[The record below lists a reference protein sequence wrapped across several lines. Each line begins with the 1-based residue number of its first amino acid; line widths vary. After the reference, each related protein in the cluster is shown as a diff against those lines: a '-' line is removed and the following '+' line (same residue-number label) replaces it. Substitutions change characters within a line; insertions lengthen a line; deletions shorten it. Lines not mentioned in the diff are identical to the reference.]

1 MATDAH
7 LRTDLRLHLRQAAL
21 RPVYGTQELVRRIPQ
36 GQVTDFD
43 TVEGPANLAQAVVMR
58 LLTPR
63 GELAALGHA
72 NYGSRLHELIGQ
84 RNVATN
90 LDLIRLYILE
100 SLAQEPRLEQVE
112 SLAVTPAAG
121 AKDRINVALL
131 VKPVAAPVTPISF
144 VLEVAP

>member
-7 LRTDLRLHLRQAAL
+7 LRTDLRLQLRQAAL
-21 RPVYGTQELVRRIPQ
+21 RPVYGNQELVRRIRQ
-36 GQVTDFD
+36 GRVKDFD
-43 TVEGPANLAQAVVMR
+43 TIQGQDNLAQAVVMR

-63 GELAALGHA
+63 GELTALGHPS
-72 NYGSRLHELIGQ
+72 YGSRLHELIGD
-84 RNVATN
+84 RNMATN

-112 SLAVTPAAG
+112 TLRVEPAPG
-121 AKDRINVALL
+121 SRDRINVFLQ
-131 VKPVAAPVTPISF
+131 VKPVAAPAVPISF

>member
-7 LRTDLRLHLRQAAL
+7 LRTDLRLQLRQAAL
-21 RPVYGTQELVRRIPQ
+21 RPVYGNQELVRRIPQ
-36 GQVTDFD
+36 GRVTDFD
-43 TVEGPANLAQAVVMR
+43 TIQGQDNLAQAVVVR

-63 GELAALGHA
+63 GELAALGHPG
-72 NYGSRLHELIGQ
+72 YGSRLHELVGQ

-100 SLAQEPRLEQVE
+100 SLAQEPRLEKVE
-112 SLAVTPAAG
+112 TLTVTPAPG
-121 AKDRINVALL
+121 SRDRINVSLV
-131 VKPVAAPVTPISF
+131 VKPVAAPATPISF